1 MIGATRLSRRDFLR
15 HGVQLAAAG
24 MAGPYVI
31 PARVFGANDSIGI
44 AGIGI
49 GRQGTGVLNS
59 AAKLPGVRIVAIADV
74 DLPRAQ
80 KTVVPFNGDAVKD
93 YRRVLERKD
102 VDAVITATPD
112 HWRALVCIHACQA
125 GKDVY
130 AEKPLSLT
138 IREGRL
144 MVEAARKYKRVF
156 QTGSQQR
163 SMRDNRIGCALVREG
178 AIGRVHT
185 VIGANYPSP
194 WNCAFPGQPVPDGL
208 DWDMWC
214 GPVEPVPF
222 NKDLFLPRAKPGWI
236 SFRPYSGGE
245 MTGWGAHGLD
255 QIQWAL
261 GMDESGPVEVWVGE
275 GKFDPPTY
283 KEPEPRARG
292 EKICKVPKLFYR
304 YANGVVVKLD
314 DGPESGGIF
323 IGDKGQMKITRGSCE
338 SDPLDI
344 YLVARKAE
352 YQAKKPQIG
361 HIENWLACIR

>member
-1 MIGATRLSRRDFLR
+1 MSSVISRREFLRRSLTVGATAGLS
-15 HGVQLAAAG
+15 AG
-24 MAGPYVI
+24 SWNLV
-31 PARVFGANDSIGI
+31 RGANDTIRVGVC
-44 AGIGI
+44 GFG
-49 GRQGTGVLNS
+49 GRGRAHIDGFN
-59 AAKLPGVRIVAIADV
+59 KIPGVRVVALCDADSKILARGVADV
-74 DLPRAQ
+74 EKRGQKVEAYTDVRKMLDNKDIDL
-80 KTVVPFNGDAVKD
+80 VS
-93 YRRVLERKD
+93 
-102 VDAVITATPD
+102 TATPN
-112 HWRALVCIHACQA
+112 HWHSLFIVWACQA

-130 AEKPLSLT
+130 VEKPLSLT

-261 GMDESGPVEVWVGE
+261 GMDE
-275 GKFDPPTY
+275 
-283 KEPEPRARG
+283 
-292 EKICKVPKLFYR
+292 
-304 YANGVVVKLD
+304 
-314 DGPESGGIF
+314 
-323 IGDKGQMKITRGSCE
+323 
-338 SDPLDI
+338 
-344 YLVARKAE
+344 
-352 YQAKKPQIG
+352 
-361 HIENWLACIR
+361 